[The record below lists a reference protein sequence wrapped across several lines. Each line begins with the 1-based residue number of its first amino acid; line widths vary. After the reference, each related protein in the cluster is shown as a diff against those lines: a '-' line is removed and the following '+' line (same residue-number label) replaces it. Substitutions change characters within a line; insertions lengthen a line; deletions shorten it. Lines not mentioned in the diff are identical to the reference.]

1 MGKKEK
7 TPLEKAAEAIL
18 ELEKDLTLPGSG
30 IPDETRIQRLIDRIM
45 KEDF

>member
-1 MGKKEK
+1 METKEK

-18 ELEKDLTLPGSG
+18 ELEKDLLLPGSG
-30 IPDETRIQRLIDRIM
+30 VPDEARIQRLIDRIM

>member
-1 MGKKEK
+1 MEKKEK
-7 TPLEKAAEAIL
+7 TPLEKVAEAIL

-30 IPDETRIQRLIDRIM
+30 VTDETRIQRLIDRIM